1 MRSRANGPSNNE
13 VEILSTEE
21 QQKVIDE
28 LKTEASQQSGFFR
41 NVFFVIFMGVAI
53 AFLVCLGYSFVQ
65 PWSLMHQQH
74 FKDKIPHAAFLLYYA
89 LSAYCFIVAGLLVK
103 DPTHST
109 LIQINR
115 YSGYGVGLIIF
126 LGWSHIFH
134 KHSVTNPILFWLPI
148 ADLAGLLLAQYVDFD
163 SLNLVE
169 SMDGLENYRYEHK
182 S

>member
-103 DPTHST
+103 VSLGSSPITDLSIT
-109 LIQINR
+109 LHVSR
-115 YSGYGVGLIIF
+115 VGSDAL
-126 LGWSHIFH
+126 
-134 KHSVTNPILFWLPI
+134 
-148 ADLAGLLLAQYVDFD
+148 DFD
-163 SLNLVE
+163 PNKPLQWLWSGLDNF
-169 SMDGLENYRYEHK
+169 SGLESYFPQAFGDQSDSILVAN